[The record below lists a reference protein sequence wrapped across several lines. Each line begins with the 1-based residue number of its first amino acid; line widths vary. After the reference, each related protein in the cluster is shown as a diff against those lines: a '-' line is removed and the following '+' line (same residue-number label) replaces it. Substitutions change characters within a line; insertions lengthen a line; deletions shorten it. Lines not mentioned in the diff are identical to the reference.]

1 MGKSKADVTV
11 DFDHHA
17 PTAVTND
24 ELVDTY
30 LQQTCPVAWS
40 ETHGG
45 FWYLTRY
52 EDAKRIANEWKS
64 FTVEEG
70 IVHPPPPYTKVTM
83 AEDDPPVHTQYRRAL
98 NPTLSKEHVE
108 NVVRPRI
115 EYWTDVF
122 IDRVIESG
130 ACDLLYDIG
139 VAVPGAVTLEWLG
152 FTDDRDEWWR
162 IGAAWHDLWGR
173 PLESEEWARAGETIA
188 WFDTRIAE
196 ELALRR
202 EKPRDDTLTEVAK
215 IEIDGEVISE
225 EAAVSLVRVLLGA
238 GVDTTT
244 SLIGSAI
251 VHLYYNADDRR
262 RLREEPELWPV
273 ATEEFLRRYP
283 PSRTL
288 VRTCVEEA
296 EIGEFTICPGEKVI
310 ASLTAANLD
319 AEVFGRPLSFEP
331 DRDLNPNL
339 AFGAGVHKCFGL
351 HLARA
356 EFIVVMRKLLERL
369 PDYEIREEELVRYG
383 RQSNIRGWMKVPATF
398 TAGERRLATDEAA
411 DALSLTR

>member
-17 PTAVTND
+17 PMAVTND
-24 ELVDTY
+24 ELIDTY

-40 ETHGG
+40 ERHGG
-45 FWYLTRY
+45 FWYLTSY
-52 EDAKRIANEWKS
+52 EDTKRIATEWKS

-70 IVHPPPPYTKVTM
+70 IVHPPPPYDKVTM

-98 NPTLSKEHVE
+98 NPTLSREHVQD
-108 NVVRPRI
+108 VVRPRI

-122 IDRVIESG
+122 IDRVIETG
-130 ACDLLYDIG
+130 ECDLLYDIG

-162 IGAAWHDLWGR
+162 IGKAWHDLWGR
-173 PLESEEWARAGETIA
+173 PIESKEWASAGETIG

-196 ELALRR
+196 ELQRR
-202 EKPRDDTLTEVAK
+202 RAEPRDDTLTKVTE
-215 IEIDGEVISE
+215 IEIDGERISE
-225 EAAVSLVRVLLGA
+225 TAAISLVRILLGA

-244 SLIGSAI
+244 SLIGSAV
-251 VHLYYNADDRR
+251 VHFHYNHEDRD
-262 RLREEPELWPV
+262 RLSEEPGLWEV

-288 VRTCVEEA
+288 VRTCVKEA
-296 EIGEFTICPGEKVI
+296 EFGDFTISPGEKVI
-310 ASLTAANLD
+310 ASVTAANLD
-319 AEVFGRPLSFEP
+319 AEVFGRPLDFEA
-331 DRDLNPNL
+331 DRNPNPNL

-356 EFIVVMRKLLERL
+356 EFIVVMRKILERL
-369 PDYEIREEELVRYG
+369 PDYQVHEDQLVRYG
-383 RQSNIRGWMKVPATF
+383 RQSNIRGWMKIPASF
-398 TAGERRLATDEAA
+398 TPGERRMAPAEAA
-411 DALSLTR
+411 DAVSLTR